1 MHNQIPDKTIKNDA
15 FISEANRDLGFG
27 SVVARESHLRFIN
40 QDGSF
45 NVRRKGLRSFAG
57 RNFYHLLLTIPWW
70 QFLGVVVGLYLSI
83 NLIFAVIFVL
93 CGENSLVETVGEP
106 MTSHFLRAF
115 FFSVETFGTI
125 GYGTIAPV
133 GTLVNSFVTVESI
146 VSILLQALVTGMF
159 FARFS
164 RPTARVR
171 FSERAVV
178 APYQD
183 GTALM
188 FRLVN
193 MRSSQLIEVAAQ
205 VFMARF
211 VSENGQVVRRF
222 EQLILE
228 REKVSFFPLGWT
240 VVHPINEES
249 PLNGVTHEE
258 LVNSDAEILILMT
271 AIDEDFAQ
279 TVHTR
284 TSFKPVE
291 IVWNAKFVSLY
302 NKTESDDA
310 VSIDIRKLSKIEKV

>member
-1 MHNQIPDKTIKNDA
+1 MHNQIPDKMTTNDA
-15 FISEANRDLGFG
+15 FANEVNRDLGFG
-27 SVVARESHLRFIN
+27 SVVALESRLRFIN

-57 RNFYHLLLTIPWW
+57 RNLYHLLLTMSWW
-70 QFLGVVVGLYLSI
+70 KFLVVVVGLYLSI
-83 NLIFAVIFVL
+83 NVIFAVIFML
-93 CGENSLVETVGEP
+93 CGENAIVETTDPP

-133 GTLVNSFVTVESI
+133 GTLANSFVTVESI
-146 VSILLQALVTGMF
+146 SSILLQALVTGMF

-164 RPTARVR
+164 RPTARVL
-171 FSERAVV
+171 FSERAVI
-178 APYQD
+178 APYQN

-205 VFMARF
+205 VFLARF
-211 VSENGQVVRRF
+211 ITENGQVVRRF
-222 EQLILE
+222 EPLVLE

-240 VVHPINEES
+240 VVHPITEES
-249 PLNGVTHEE
+249 PLNGITHEE

-284 TSFKPVE
+284 TSFKPAE
-291 IVWNAKFVSLY
+291 IIWNAKFISLY
-302 NKTESDDA
+302 NKTEAGDS
-310 VSIDIRKLSKIEKV
+310 VSIDVRKLSKIEEV

>member
-1 MHNQIPDKTIKNDA
+1 MHHQIPDKIITNDA
-15 FISEANRDLGFG
+15 FANEVNRDLGFG

-40 QDGSF
+40 QDGTF
-45 NVRRKGLRSFAG
+45 NVRRKGLNNFAG

-70 QFLGVVVGLYLSI
+70 KFLGVVVGFYLSI

-93 CGENSLVETVGEP
+93 CGENAIVETTGAP
-106 MTSHFLRAF
+106 LSSHFLRAF

-133 GTLVNSFVTVESI
+133 GTLANSFVTVESI
-146 VSILLQALVTGMF
+146 SSILLQALVTGMF

-171 FSERAVV
+171 FSERAVI
-178 APYQD
+178 APYQN

-188 FRLVN
+188 FRLIN

-205 VFMARF
+205 VYLARF
-211 VSENGQVVRRF
+211 VPENGQVVRRF
-222 EQLILE
+222 EPLNLE

-240 VVHPINEES
+240 VVHPIDEKS
-249 PLNGVTHEE
+249 PLNGLPIEE
-258 LVNSDAEILILMT
+258 LKNSDAEILILMT

-284 TSFKPVE
+284 TSYKPAE
-291 IVWNAKFVSLY
+291 IIWNAKFVSLY
-302 NKTESDDA
+302 NKTESGAA
-310 VSIDIRKLSKIEKV
+310 VSIDVRKLSKIEKI